1 MKDRDQEAKQL
12 ILDYKF
18 VFSSEEG
25 KRVLADLKK
34 LAKLNLSIVPHD
46 QQGRIDPMA
55 VMRNEGQRSVLVHIY
70 RMLEKDPYEVRQ
82 KFAKGKV

>member
-12 ILDYKF
+12 IMDYRF
-18 VFSSEEG
+18 TFGSDEG
-25 KRVLADLKK
+25 KRVLADIER
-34 LAKLNLSIVPHD
+34 LAKFNLSIVPLD

-70 RMLEKDPYEVRQ
+70 RKLKQDPNEKKQ
-82 KFAKGKV
+82 KVAK